1 MDAGHFQLE
10 TDAGRLYNEPAVG
23 DAPAQRTWQAG
34 YTAFKL
40 GVSRRTDVQ
49 VEVPLYTAQ
58 TQCPA
63 GEYPQDR
70 IRGFG
75 DGTLRLKHNFVA
87 DDQEQPLAVAVIP
100 CVRLPTGVAGL
111 SSGRAEYGLVLPANL
126 ALGKRYNLNAQPDT
140 DLTAVSRIVYT
151 M

>member
-1 MDAGHFQLE
+1 MDAGHVQCE
-10 TDAGRLYNEPAVG
+10 VAAGRLHNEPAVG